1 MRGAG
6 LLVALQGVAALVM
19 AAVLVVRGIA
29 GADQRVVNGLGT
41 AVWFVLVGGGVL
53 AAGRALVVGKRWG
66 RGLAVVTQLLLLPVA
81 WYLAVGSHQPAFG
94 IPVGILALTVLV
106 LLFSSGGRALG
117 RRRRSGWSCQLGQ
130 PRARQPIGGPLA
142 LRHGAD
148 LVVQRDGI
156 DVPVQH
162 RPRQPRVAVVAC
174 IRAASAASRPRA
186 RPRRRNLG
194 RTNRSSR

>member
-1 MRGAG
+1 VRGAG

-41 AVWFVLVGGGVL
+41 AVWFVLVGGVVL

-106 LLFSSGGRALG
+106 LLFTPAAVRWAAGG
-117 RRRRSGWSCQLGQ
+117 GQ
-130 PRARQPIGGPLA
+130 GGP
-142 LRHGAD
+142 
-148 LVVQRDGI
+148 
-156 DVPVQH
+156 
-162 RPRQPRVAVVAC
+162 
-174 IRAASAASRPRA
+174 ASSANREPDSR
-186 RPRRRNLG
+186 
-194 RTNRSSR
+194 